1 MRLAVLMKNIEKP
14 WFAYLAA
21 THTISIASFTS
32 SLITVV
38 AVTCKHDI
46 AERCTQC
53 AFIPP
58 NTIMYTAAIC

>member
-1 MRLAVLMKNIEKP
+1 MKNIQKL

-32 SLITVV
+32 SLVTVV
-38 AVTCKHDI
+38 AVTCKHAI
-46 AERCTQC
+46 AEVFTLC

-58 NTIMYTAAIC
+58 NTIMYTAALC